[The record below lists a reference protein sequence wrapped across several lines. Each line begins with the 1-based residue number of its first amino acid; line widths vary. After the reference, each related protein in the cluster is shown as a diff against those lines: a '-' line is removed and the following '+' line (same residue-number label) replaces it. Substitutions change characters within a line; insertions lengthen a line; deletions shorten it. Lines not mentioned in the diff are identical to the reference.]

1 MNQKRKSL
9 RKRKEE
15 WVHTVK
21 VQKSNPYE
29 KSPHYLCKKNG
40 CIKNLHFALSFEDV
54 LFWKQFFLL
63 SKGNNK
69 ILFLK
74 SQYSKK
80 KFLLFSRNV
89 WSMISTSSRL
99 WNKITCNLRPIWYL
113 HENSFDP
120 PLIIKSTP
128 QKASS
133 WSRVTLINSSGDWVF
148 AIYGLKG
155 EISYASH
162 VPFFLVPKTHLQL
175 AVLLKTHAIFSSNII
190 LHESIWPLCLSKTII
205 IYLPHDTSLIR

>member
-1 MNQKRKSL
+1 
-9 RKRKEE
+9 
-15 WVHTVK
+15 
-21 VQKSNPYE
+21 
-29 KSPHYLCKKNG
+29 
-40 CIKNLHFALSFEDV
+40 
-54 LFWKQFFLL
+54 
-63 SKGNNK
+63 
-69 ILFLK
+69 
-74 SQYSKK
+74 
-80 KFLLFSRNV
+80 
-89 WSMISTSSRL
+89 MISTSSRL

-148 AIYGLKG
+148 AIYGLRG

-175 AVLLKTHAIFSSNII
+175 AVLLKTHTINTKVTLSYMKAFDHYAFQKPSLFTYLTTHHLFGLVAIKHFFRQVPNFRGKSNPITKV
-190 LHESIWPLCLSKTII
+190 HYSVW
-205 IYLPHDTSLIR
+205 SLIEVVRTTYDGWKLLWNPLLRKIVMLIWGLLPRSNYERRWWNFFRLSS